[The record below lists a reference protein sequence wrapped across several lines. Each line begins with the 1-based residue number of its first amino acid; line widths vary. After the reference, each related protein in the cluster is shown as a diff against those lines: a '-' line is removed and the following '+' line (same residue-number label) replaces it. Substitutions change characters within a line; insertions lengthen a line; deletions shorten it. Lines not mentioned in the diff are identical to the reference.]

1 MKRLFLLVGLIMVA
15 TISACS
21 GADRKTKIE
30 IKGQTVEVDTF
41 TARHYGEN
49 KIYDALQRD
58 EFVKKVS
65 KPKDAKNFGK
75 KLSLTIWKAFT
86 PEDIF
91 DGEVSV
97 VYYEKGVEIVKNGK
111 SWYYDYAHMSYIGEK
126 NLITGTASVLYP
138 GVWEP
143 AVVSFAQ
150 GLYSREIEYW
160 YIYDCGYKDR
170 ETFYMFDLQQEKLG
184 IKRLSDL
191 IVDYKAF

>member
-1 MKRLFLLVGLIMVA
+1 M
-15 TISACS
+15 
-21 GADRKTKIE
+21 
-30 IKGQTVEVDTF
+30 TV
-41 TARHYGEN
+41 
-49 KIYDALQRD
+49 
-58 EFVKKVS
+58 
-65 KPKDAKNFGK
+65 
-75 KLSLTIWKAFT
+75 WKAFT
-86 PEDIF
+86 PEKKF
-91 DGEVSV
+91 DGEVTV
-97 VYYEKGVEIVKNGK
+97 IYYEKGVEIVKNGK

-126 NLITGTASVLYP
+126 ILITGTASVLYP

-170 ETFYMFDLQQEKLG
+170 ETFYMFDFQQEKLG